1 MAPQSPD
8 PGGPS
13 YTSRKS
19 TNQNNGGPRSR
30 KGLEKSPAPPVSWC
44 WGSLTCSLLP
54 QESLRGWTTAPSASP
69 AGWSLGFLE
78 SGERTWE
85 KLRTHEPWPLASD
98 TLHWKLPPETPLSL
112 GLSIGTSQP
121 SWARGSAAALW
132 TLPGTTSAR
141 AAHSRASE
149 SQGLRG
155 CKGHQPESNIPV
167 QVNDKEFKRG
177 QMAG

>member
-1 MAPQSPD
+1 M
-8 PGGPS
+8 GPP
-13 YTSRKS
+13 TLHASRLTKTTADLGAERALKS
-19 TNQNNGGPRSR
+19 HLLPRSP
-30 KGLEKSPAPPVSWC
+30 GAGALSPAASFLRSHSADGQQHHQHRQQGGV
-44 WGSLTCSLLP
+44 WGFWKV
-54 QESLRGWTTAPSASP
+54 GNA
-69 AGWSLGFLE
+69 
-78 SGERTWE
+78 TWE

-98 TLHWKLPPETPLSL
+98 TLHWKLPPGTPLSL
-112 GLSIGTSQP
+112 GLSIGASQP

-141 AAHSRASE
+141 AAHSRASA